1 MSEQTSSIP
10 GRVGIL
16 GGGSWATALA
26 KIVLTKQ
33 PHLNWLLRSTNHVKE
48 FTRLKH
54 NPSYLTSVTFD
65 LSKITF
71 FTDSDVNDFFRSCDT
86 VILATP
92 SPYIRYYLKRIRN
105 SVIRPKLI
113 INAIKGMVP
122 EENILISDYLQ
133 EYKELR
139 PGQIAVI
146 AGPCHAE
153 EIAKDRVS
161 YLTIGCFDMGKAK
174 VLSEELFS
182 NDFVHCAVSRDVV
195 GIEYSAVLKNIYAI
209 AAGICHGL
217 NLGDNFQSVLISN
230 AIAEMSNFVSTVH
243 LVSRDVTESVYL
255 GDLLVTAYSSFS
267 RNRTFGNMIGKGYS
281 VRAAQMEMNMVAEGY
296 YAAKCIHL
304 INLRYQ
310 VNMPICRTVYE
321 ILYEGAPV
329 EASIRRLSTL
339 FK

>member
-1 MSEQTSSIP
+1 MPEQTSSFP

-26 KIVLTKQ
+26 KIVLSRQ
-33 PHLNWLLRSTNHVKE
+33 PKLNWLLRTSTHVKD
-48 FTRLKH
+48 FKRLRH
-54 NPSYLTSVTFD
+54 NPGYLTSVTFD
-65 LSKITF
+65 TDRITF
-71 FTDSDVNDFFRSCDT
+71 FTDSDVNDFFRACDT

-92 SPYIRYYLKRIRN
+92 SPYIRYYLKRVRN
-105 SVIRPKLI
+105 SVIRNKLV

-122 EENILISDYLQ
+122 EENVLISDYLQ

-139 PGQIAVI
+139 PGQIGVI

-153 EIAKDRVS
+153 EIAKDRMS
-161 YLTIGCFDMGKAK
+161 YLTVGCFDMAKAK
-174 VLSEELFS
+174 VLSEEIFS
-182 NDFVHCAVSRDVV
+182 NDYVHCAVSRDVV
-195 GIEYSAVLKNIYAI
+195 GIEYAAVLKNIYAI
-209 AAGICHGL
+209 AA
-217 NLGDNFQSVLISN
+217 
-230 AIAEMSNFVSTVH
+230 MSNFVSTVH

-255 GDLLVTAYSSFS
+255 GDLLVTAYSSYS

-296 YAAKCIHL
+296 YGAKCIHE
-304 INLRYQ
+304 INQRYQ
-310 VNMPICRTVYE
+310 VTMPICSAVYN

-329 EASIRRLSTL
+329 EQSIERLSTL

>member
-92 SPYIRYYLKRIRN
+92 SPYIRYYLKRVRN

-122 EENILISDYLQ
+122 EENVLISVYLQ

-161 YLTIGCFDMGKAK
+161 YLTVGCFDMGKAK

-182 NDFVHCAVSRDVV
+182 NDFVHYAVSRDVV

>member
-122 EENILISDYLQ
+122 EENVLISDYLQ

-161 YLTIGCFDMGKAK
+161 YLTVGCFDMGKAK

-217 NLGDNFQSVLISN
+217 NLGDNFLSVLISN

>member
-92 SPYIRYYLKRIRN
+92 SPYIRYYLKRVRN

-122 EENILISDYLQ
+122 EENVLISDYLQ

-310 VNMPICRTVYE
+310 VNMPICRTIYE

>member
-26 KIVLTKQ
+26 KIVLSKQ

-92 SPYIRYYLKRIRN
+92 SPYIRYYLKRVRN

-161 YLTIGCFDMGKAK
+161 YLTVGCFDMGKAK

-217 NLGDNFQSVLISN
+217 NLGDNFLSVLISN
-230 AIAEMSNFVSTVH
+230 AMAEMSNFVSTVH

>member
-1 MSEQTSSIP
+1 MPSLP

-33 PHLNWLLRSTNHVKE
+33 PQINWLLRSTTHVKE
-48 FTRLKH
+48 FTRLGH
-54 NPSYLTSVTFD
+54 NPSYLTSVAFD
-65 LSKITF
+65 TSRITF
-71 FTDSDVNDFFRSCDT
+71 FTDSDVNDFFRACDT

-92 SPYIRYYLKRIRN
+92 SPYIRSDLKRVRTT
-105 SVIRPKLI
+105 VIRPKLV

-133 EYKELR
+133 EYKELK

-153 EIAKDRVS
+153 EIAKDRMS
-161 YLTIGCFDMGKAK
+161 YLTVGCFDLGKAK
-174 VLSEELFS
+174 MLSEELFS
-182 NDFVHCAVSRDVV
+182 NDYVHCAVSRDVV
-195 GIEYSAVLKNIYAI
+195 GIEYAAVLKNIYAI
-209 AAGICHGL
+209 ASGICHGM

-230 AIAEMSNFVSTVH
+230 AIAEMSHFVNTVH
-243 LVSRDVTESVYL
+243 LLSRDVTESVYL
-255 GDLLVTAYSSFS
+255 GDLLVTAYSSYS

-296 YAAKCIHL
+296 YGAKCVHE
-304 INLRYQ
+304 INQRYQ
-310 VNMPICRTVYE
+310 VTMPICKAVYD
-321 ILYEGAPV
+321 ILYGGAPV
-329 EASIRRLSTL
+329 ELTIRQLSTL

>member
-1 MSEQTSSIP
+1 MSDSASGLL
-10 GRVGIL
+10 GRIGIL

-33 PHLNWLLRSTNHVKE
+33 PHLNWLLRTSNHVKE

-54 NPSYLTSVTFD
+54 NPSYLTSVSFD

-71 FTDSDVNDFFRSCDT
+71 FTDSDINDFFRACDT

-92 SPYIRYYLKRIRN
+92 SPYIRYYLKRVRT
-105 SVIRPKLI
+105 SVIRSKLV

-139 PGQIAVI
+139 PSQVGVI

-153 EIAKDRVS
+153 EIAKDRRS
-161 YLTIGCFDMGKAK
+161 YLTVGCFDMAKARA
-174 VLSEELFS
+174 LSEELFS
-182 NDFVHCAVSRDVV
+182 NDYVHCAVSRDVV
-195 GIEYSAVLKNIYAI
+195 GIEYAAVLKNIYAI
-209 AAGICHGL
+209 AAGICHGM
-217 NLGDNFQSVLISN
+217 NAGDNFQSVLISN
-230 AIAEMSNFVSTVH
+230 AIAEMSNFVNKVH
-243 LVSRDVTESVYL
+243 LVQRDVTESVYL
-255 GDLLVTAYSSFS
+255 GDLLVTAYSSYS

-296 YAAKCIHL
+296 YGAKCIHE
-304 INLRYQ
+304 INQRYQ
-310 VNMPICRTVYE
+310 VSMPISRAVYE
-321 ILYEGAPV
+321 ILYEGASP
-329 EASIRRLSTL
+329 EATIQQLSTV

>member
-10 GRVGIL
+10 GRIGIL

-26 KIVLTKQ
+26 KIVLSKQ

-92 SPYIRYYLKRIRN
+92 SPYIRYYLKRVRN

>member
-122 EENILISDYLQ
+122 EENVLISDYLQ

-217 NLGDNFQSVLISN
+217 NLGDNFQSVLITN

>member
-71 FTDSDVNDFFRSCDT
+71 FTDSDVNNFFRSCDT

>member
-26 KIVLTKQ
+26 KIVLSKQ

-92 SPYIRYYLKRIRN
+92 SPYIRYYLKRVRN

-161 YLTIGCFDMGKAK
+161 YLTVGCFDMGKAK

-329 EASIRRLSTL
+329 EASIRRLSTI

>member
-1 MSEQTSSIP
+1 MAEVSSNLP
-10 GRVGIL
+10 GRIGIL

-26 KIVLTKQ
+26 KIVLTRQ
-33 PHLNWLLRSTNHVKE
+33 PHLNWLLRTANHIKE

-65 LSKITF
+65 TSRITF
-71 FTDSDVNDFFRSCDT
+71 FTDSDINDFFRACDT

-92 SPYIRYYLKRIRN
+92 SPYIRYYLKRVRT
-105 SVIRPKLI
+105 SVIRSKLI

-139 PGQIAVI
+139 PGQIGVI

-153 EIAKDRVS
+153 EIAKDRMS
-161 YLTIGCFDMGKAK
+161 YLTVGCFDLGKAK

-182 NDFVHCAVSRDVV
+182 NDYVHCAVSRDVV
-195 GIEYSAVLKNIYAI
+195 GIEYAAVLKNIYAI
-209 AAGICHGL
+209 AAGICHGM
-217 NLGDNFQSVLISN
+217 NKGDNFQSVLISN
-230 AIAEMSNFVSTVH
+230 AITEMSHFVGTVH
-243 LVSRDVTESVYL
+243 LLNRDVTESVYL
-255 GDLLVTAYSSFS
+255 GDLLVTAYSSYS

-296 YAAKCIHL
+296 YGAKCIHE
-304 INLRYQ
+304 INQRYQ
-310 VNMPICRTVYE
+310 VTMPICNTVYE

-329 EASIRRLSTL
+329 EASITKLAAL

>member
-71 FTDSDVNDFFRSCDT
+71 FTDSDVNNFFRSCDT

-92 SPYIRYYLKRIRN
+92 FPYIRYYLKRIRN

>member
-92 SPYIRYYLKRIRN
+92 SPYIRYYLKRVRN